1 LEVPVLTPDIFK
13 TVHLVSDFNKGL
25 YLDRQSLA
33 FRPNLVFIE
42 ETGKIVFE
50 INELG
55 MKGDSR
61 DRARQ
66 LAVVWGDSVVFGIGK
81 GWPCLLDELAPGY
94 QFLNG
99 GIEGDHYFNIL
110 RRASAFNRQ
119 HDVALN
125 LVMLGWHPFQR
136 IRRRWT
142 RRPANRTLRADLMAF
157 LAETP
162 NTVLLTM
169 PTALNRKII
178 RQDLSASFV
187 TEPDPDRYFTFYG
200 AARYSVSIQRE
211 TFDYIVERNAIAREV
226 CASRNVR
233 VVDLFEVFNTE
244 RLADFR
250 RDFMDVV
257 HPHFRAYPA
266 IAQAVYSGI
275 ADLLAPATGSSSAH
289 RRPDALS
296 S

>member
-1 LEVPVLTPDIFK
+1 MTSDLFK
-13 TVHLVSDFNKGL
+13 TVHLVSEFNKSF
-25 YLDRQSLA
+25 YVNRQSLA

-55 MKGDSR
+55 LKGDAR
-61 DRARQ
+61 DPTRQ
-66 LAVVWGDSVVFGIGK
+66 LVVVWGDSVVFGIGK

-99 GIEGDHYFNIL
+99 GIEGDHYLNIL
-110 RRASAFNRQ
+110 RRAGAFNRQ
-119 HDVALN
+119 HDAVLN
-125 LVMLGWHPFQR
+125 LLMLGWHPFQR

-162 NTVLLTM
+162 NTVLLTL

-178 RQDLSASFV
+178 NQDLSDSFV
-187 TEPDPDRYFTFYG
+187 TEHDPIRYFTFFG

-226 CASRNVR
+226 CASLNVR
-233 VVDLFEVFNTE
+233 VVDLFDVFNTE
-244 RLADFR
+244 RVADFR

-257 HPHFRAYPA
+257 HPRIQAYPA
-266 IAQAVYSGI
+266 IARAVHDGI
-275 ADLLAPATGSSSAH
+275 ADLLKPETGSSEAYRSPHA
-289 RRPDALS
+289 RS
-296 S
+296 